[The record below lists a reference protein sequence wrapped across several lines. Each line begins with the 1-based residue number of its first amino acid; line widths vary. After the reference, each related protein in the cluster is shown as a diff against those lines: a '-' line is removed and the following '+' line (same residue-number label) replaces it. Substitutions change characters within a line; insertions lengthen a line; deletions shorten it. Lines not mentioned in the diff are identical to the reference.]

1 MLYPN
6 RIQAAMLFD
15 HPLDC
20 LEAAVRDFARVE
32 EMKSGTTFNV
42 PETNPGRFYRLF
54 NGDEELM
61 LTFEYIEGPA
71 LEQAFRGALSS
82 PVVGML
88 TPDIRD
94 RIANTRSHILLEVSH
109 GVLGGVENDPRIA
122 SFLETIGR
130 ESDGATQEQFHRR
143 LDVLV
148 LMSRVMT
155 DHAKPLAVHWTQSD
169 MLVDGDT
176 FDQMAAIEAP
186 GPLHIHP
193 FLFGPR
199 RSNDE
204 ASMAGIR
211 TYGARHW
218 LGREILIQPSVLP
231 WSANF
236 ETILAFLRIAT
247 MQDGYVIPDGD
258 TFGPED
264 RSTSTRVTY
273 RAAGETEGDLKAEE
287 GGVPLYELT
296 PLKHTQFDFVDPD
309 HVPDENVIDDRN
321 LSGVSMPEDQD
332 AKMEEVNRWR
342 ESRKMAEAIGGTFE
356 VRAIGENGEAPPSTP
371 AAAPQIICPDPEPSG
386 IAQHVRKGSAR
397 EGIWP
402 QGSLASKRLFNAARS
417 SYHAIGPA

>member
-15 HPLDC
+15 RPLDC

-32 EMKSGTTFNV
+32 EMKTGATFNV

-54 NGDEELM
+54 GGDEELM

-71 LEQAFRGALSS
+71 MEGAFRGALSS
-82 PVVGML
+82 PLVGML

-94 RIANTRSHILLEVSH
+94 RIANTRSHVLLEVSH
-109 GVLGGVENDPRIA
+109 GVLGGVESDPKIA
-122 SFLETIGR
+122 SLLETIGR
-130 ESDGATQEQFHRR
+130 EPDGATQEQFHRR
-143 LDVLV
+143 LNILA

-155 DHAKPLAVHWTQSD
+155 DHAKPLAVHWAQSD
-169 MLVDGDT
+169 ILMDGDT

-199 RSNDE
+199 RKSDD
-204 ASMAGIR
+204 ARMAGIR

-231 WSANF
+231 WAANF
-236 ETILAFLRIAT
+236 ETILAFLKIAT
-247 MQDGYVIPDGD
+247 APNGYVIPDGD

-273 RAAGETEGDLKAEE
+273 HEAGATSGDLSAEE

-296 PLKHTQFDFVDPD
+296 PLKHTAHDFLDPE
-309 HVPDENVIDDRN
+309 HVPEENVIDDRTF
-321 LSGVSMPEDQD
+321 SGVAMPGDQD
-332 AKMEEVNRWR
+332 DKMESANRWR
-342 ESRKMAEAIGGTFE
+342 ESRKLAEGIGATFE
-356 VRAIGENGEAPPSTP
+356 VRATGDNGEAPPPPPKPELSVV
-371 AAAPQIICPDPEPSG
+371 AAPTASLPGLPSVSG
-386 IAQHVRKGSAR
+386 RGLRAKVFGRKEA
-397 EGIWP
+397 
-402 QGSLASKRLFNAARS
+402 
-417 SYHAIGPA
+417 